1 MKPLSNPQMK
11 AWNQEAAAG
20 DLAPEARQTIAHGET
35 VGKMRD
41 GFKPRMGRKKNLLRD
56 EIRFSPR
63 HGFSNT
69 RQSFIT
75 GNGFHATAANF
86 IAAAKSF
93 RRPESVNLF
102 VLHGIKAFHETVG
115 EAVRAPIFS
124 ACIWPIC
131 DFATSAIARGWT
143 LTLRRASTC
152 CSATTRRARRTSL
165 KHFQSLFAFTYQMVL
180 ISKHECH

>member
-1 MKPLSNPQMK
+1 MKPFFSPQMK
-11 AWNQEAAAG
+11 AWNKEATAA

-102 VLHGIKAFHETVG
+102 VLHGIKASHETVG
-115 EAVRAPIFS
+115 EQH
-124 ACIWPIC
+124 
-131 DFATSAIARGWT
+131 ARLAGQRQRFLGNLFNAQTHDWKI
-143 LTLRRASTC
+143 RRKPG
-152 CSATTRRARRTSL
+152 
-165 KHFQSLFAFTYQMVL
+165 KHNPANYTQR
-180 ISKHECH
+180 